1 MQESS
6 EAAGDSVLDLVDYCH
21 RKLTLLAGRSVS
33 GEIPTE
39 DRITHTQ
46 MSDTASVQVKNT
58 TAHIIL
64 TQSHEHNLH
73 YIYQNL
79 YTVCCRICKD
89 KMTC

>member
-33 GEIPTE
+33 GEIPSG

-46 MSDTASVQVKNT
+46 LSDTGSVQ
-58 TAHIIL
+58 
-64 TQSHEHNLH
+64 
-73 YIYQNL
+73 
-79 YTVCCRICKD
+79 
-89 KMTC
+89 

>member
-33 GEIPTE
+33 GEIPTG
-39 DRITHTQ
+39 DRITHSQ
-46 MSDTASVQVKNT
+46 MSDTGSVQVKNT
-58 TAHIIL
+58 TANVIL
-64 TQSHEHNLH
+64 THSREHNWH

-79 YTVCCRICKD
+79 YTVAGSAKT
-89 KMTC
+89 K